1 MLYSF
6 GNVANALLVWQC
18 SNFLLLWQCSNFLL
32 LQQCSKCFTR
42 LAMQQM
48 LYSFGNV
55 AIFYSSGNVANAL
68 LVWQCSN
75 FLLLWQCSIC
85 YGNVAIFM
93 QTIIQRNNH
102 LSRAG
107 ALVYWL
113 WEETR
118 VPKVVS
124 SNPGTISQMDFFHIG
139 ICCKFCNVFE
149 KTKINEK
156 EAVVGP
162 FSKKNNHLSS

>member
-1 MLYSF
+1 MFYSF
-6 GNVANALLVWQC
+6 RNVAYALLFW
-18 SNFLLLWQCSNFLL
+18 
-32 LQQCSKCFTR
+32 QCSKCFTR
-42 LAMQQM
+42 LAMQQFFTPLAMQQFFTPLAMQQM
-48 LYSFGNV
+48 LYSL
-55 AIFYSSGNVANAL
+55 GNVANAL

-124 SNPGTISQMDFFHIG
+124 SNPGTISQMDI
-139 ICCKFCNVFE
+139 
-149 KTKINEK
+149 
-156 EAVVGP
+156 
-162 FSKKNNHLSS
+162 FSHRYLL